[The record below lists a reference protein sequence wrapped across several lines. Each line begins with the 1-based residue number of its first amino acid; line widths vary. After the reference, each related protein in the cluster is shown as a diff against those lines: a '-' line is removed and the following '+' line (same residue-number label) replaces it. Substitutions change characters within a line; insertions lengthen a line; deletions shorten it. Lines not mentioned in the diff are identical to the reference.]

1 MTKSY
6 YYIPTHFLYS
16 SLLFFLLIFMY
27 QLIHCHTLLQ
37 PFFKIFLFRIYVPT
51 NTHTT
56 QTIDPALDETS
67 VRHPQIYAPI
77 QPPQTN
83 PPTTTDTQI
92 PRQSSHHKP
101 IHNDTVHQISTS
113 TQPHK
118 PIHQRPRPQIP
129 RRPPQMHTAP
139 APTNTHTAPQT
150 PTRRSPGPPTT
161 LTTHST
167 PTHPTLSQHRHR
179 HSTDAV
185 TASARFVLLTG
196 HNLTGRIPGRP
207 HSSNLTGHTL
217 TGRVPD
223 RPLTPLSPRPA
234 GRSPQIFPS
243 KPDRV
248 LIRDADAV
256 VAGTRL
262 LLSGLKPDI

>member
-101 IHNDTVHQISTS
+101 IHNDTVPQIPRQHCHT
-113 TQPHK
+113 K
-118 PIHQRPRPQIP
+118 PIHQRPQIP
-129 RRPPQMHTAP
+129 HPYSPTD
-139 APTNTHTAPQT
+139 TNTTQPR
-150 PTRRSPGPPTT
+150 P
-161 LTTHST
+161 
-167 PTHPTLSQHRHR
+167 
-179 HSTDAV
+179 TDAV
-185 TASARFVLLTG
+185 DAPTLTRRQATPYPDAVAASARFVPPYLDRPRTQFNRPHTSRPARPQSIVRAG
-196 HNLTGRIPGRP
+196 PREPQMSHDNAREPGRLDRFNRTDVCGASWTEGLRGFFGVGRG
-207 HSSNLTGHTL
+207 SS
-217 TGRVPD
+217 
-223 RPLTPLSPRPA
+223 
-234 GRSPQIFPS
+234 
-243 KPDRV
+243 
-248 LIRDADAV
+248 
-256 VAGTRL
+256 
-262 LLSGLKPDI
+262 